1 MQQEAEAMITP
12 NEFWLAV
19 HQLAEAYD
27 SEGPTMDER
36 AENIADEFDR
46 LPFVTQRELLQNLL
60 RIAAYLPDLCP
71 RLVPRLRFAAPAEQ
85 TASA

>member
-1 MQQEAEAMITP
+1 MIAA

-27 SEGPTMDER
+27 TEGPTMVER

-46 LPFVTQRELLQNLL
+46 LPFVTQRELLQDLL
-60 RIAAYLPDLCP
+60 RIAACLPDLCP
-71 RLVPRLRFAAPAEQ
+71 LLVPRLRFAGPAGK
-85 TASA
+85 AACA